1 MSLAHIADQL
11 RRQQFDPEA
20 PASVDTAYQVSRARR
35 ESAAA
40 ELARLELR
48 RRASELMDAA
58 AVSECLAAANAVVRE
73 ELGKLGAEIVEAI
86 RPVAGD
92 EAGIKLEMDR
102 CICAALH
109 RLCDRLELEL

>member
-1 MSLAHIADQL
+1 MSLAHLADQL
-11 RRQQFDPEA
+11 RRHQPDPEA
-20 PASVDTAYQVSRARR
+20 PAGVDTAYQVSRARR

-40 ELARLELR
+40 ELAQMELR
-48 RRASELMDAA
+48 RRASGLMDAT
-58 AVSECLAAANAVVRE
+58 AVRECLAAANAVVRE

-102 CICAALH
+102 CISAALH
-109 RLCDRLELEL
+109 RLCDRLEREL